1 MRHIRYF
8 IVLVSDEDRIRVDF
22 ETDHGE
28 VVALHVVQYETSGEG
43 EWLPVARYDTAHGFF
58 HMDLYTV
65 RGPVKYRIF
74 VPDLIQELTFAM
86 DDLMANGHL
95 YKRQF
100 QPEGDD
106 VQDTART
113 LV

>member
-1 MRHIRYF
+1 MHHIRYF
-8 IVLVSDEDRIRVDF
+8 ITLAADEDRIRVDF

-28 VVALHVVQYETSGEG
+28 VVALHVVQYEMRREG

-74 VPDLIQELTFAM
+74 VPALSQALTFAI
-86 DDLMANGHL
+86 DDLKANWRS
-95 YKRQF
+95 YKRQLL
-100 QPEGDD
+100 GD
-106 VQDTART
+106 R
-113 LV
+113 